1 MPLPDLVRF
10 VKDINGMDL
19 IHALENREA
28 EGVRMYLVAVEETLK
43 AAGYDN
49 VWVAT
54 CVSRLLMGTY
64 LKGTFYDEGNE
75 DLADEL
81 RLFYGGIAEET
92 IQALYAVRGDVS
104 AL

>member
-19 IHALENREA
+19 SHALENRQA

-49 VWVAT
+49 VWVVT
-54 CVSRLLMGTY
+54 CVNRLLMGTY

-75 DLADEL
+75 DIADKL
-81 RLFYGGIAEET
+81 RLFYGGIAEEI
-92 IQALYAVRGDVS
+92 IQTLAAVRGDVS